1 MSNGILQFS
10 LILRFVKG
18 KSNLEHHCFKSTRLE
33 KNWFYK
39 IFLNLFT
46 GDAKSFCSCASGIRI
61 IKKSLSGLETSIKL
75 NDRPI
80 DWMHRNKILLI
91 FTLLSKIS
99 WQIASSLQVTRSVKF
114 FFLWKWKWDSN
125 GQTFIWPLCIDA
137 DKTQT
142 PAIR

>member
-10 LILRFVKG
+10 LILRFVNG

-91 FTLLSKIS
+91 FTIFLFDG
-99 WQIASSLQVTRSVKF
+99 KF
-114 FFLWKWKWDSN
+114 FDFAFEKYVLMVIHFQSS
-125 GQTFIWPLCIDA
+125 IDCCFYA
-137 DKTQT
+137 F
-142 PAIR
+142 ALLFS